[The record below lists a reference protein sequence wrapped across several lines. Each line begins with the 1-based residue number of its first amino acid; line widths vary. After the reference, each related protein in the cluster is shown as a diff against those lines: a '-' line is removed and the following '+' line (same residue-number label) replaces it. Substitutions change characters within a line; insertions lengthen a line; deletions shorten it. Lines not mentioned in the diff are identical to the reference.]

1 MSIQTDATE
10 NNKRMIE
17 VNLEDMTG
25 LELMRFATTLPGN
38 MGDQGIAGVI
48 PMKIVEAEEG
58 SVIFQAKADDR
69 HSNPLGAVHG
79 GFAAT
84 VLDSATG
91 CAVHTILGAGVGY
104 GTVDLNVKMVRPVPY
119 NEELKATAKV
129 VDRTKSMAIADGVL
143 EDADG
148 RAYAYATAIC
158 RIIEGRKAG

>member
-1 MSIQTDATE
+1 M
-10 NNKRMIE
+10 
-17 VNLEDMTG
+17 NLEEMSG
-25 LELMRFATTLPGN
+25 LELMKFAITLPGN

-48 PMKIVEAEEG
+48 PMKIVQAEEG

-91 CAVHTILGAGVGY
+91 CAVHTMLPAGVGY
-104 GTVDLNVKMVRPVPY
+104 GTVDLNVKMLRPVPY
-119 NEELKATAKV
+119 NEALTASAKV
-129 VDRTKSMAIADGVL
+129 IDQTKSMVIADGVL
-143 EDADG
+143 EDAAG
-148 RAYAYATAIC
+148 RAYAYATATC

>member
-1 MSIQTDATE
+1 
-10 NNKRMIE
+10 MIE
-17 VNLEDMTG
+17 MNLEEMSG
-25 LELMRFATTLPGN
+25 LELMKFAITLPGN

-91 CAVHTILGAGVGY
+91 CAVHTMLPAGVGY
-104 GTVDLNVKMVRPVPY
+104 GTVDLNVKMLRPVPY
-119 NEELKATAKV
+119 NEALTASAKV
-129 VDRTKSMAIADGVL
+129 IDQTKSMVIADGVL
-143 EDADG
+143 EDAAG
-148 RAYAYATAIC
+148 RAYAYATATC
-158 RIIEGRKAG
+158 RIIESRKTG